1 MRYSRPIIEVDQL
14 YEPSLIRQ
22 RQTQRLPLL
31 LACSDDVIGINWS
44 PNFEAP
50 LRVPEEHVE
59 QFYKAYGDWVNIMRE
74 SNLELSFRLQ
84 PGTCVAF
91 NNRRVLHA
99 RKSFDEN
106 AGTRHLQG
114 TYVDLD
120 EFSNR
125 FRTLQRRFGAED
137 AQPTE
142 LSRIGNWS
150 H

>member
-1 MRYSRPIIEVDQL
+1 MPNTL
-14 YEPSLIRQ
+14 FLLIWN
-22 RQTQRLPLL
+22 L
-31 LACSDDVIGINWS
+31 SDDVIGINWS

-50 LRVPEEHVE
+50 LRVPEEDVE
-59 QFYKAYGDWVNIMRE
+59 RFYKAYADWNTVMRSPNME
-74 SNLELSFRLQ
+74 ISFRLQ

-106 AGTRHLQG
+106 EGTRHLQG
-114 TYVDLD
+114 TYIDLD

-125 FRTLQRRFGAED
+125 FRTLQRKYGSQDER
-137 AQPTE
+137 PVE